1 MMTDEALKN
10 GITPSYYREGMEDG
24 EISARLLA
32 EHAGLGDPTAISVYK
47 KCGDYLGRGLSV
59 IIDILNPER
68 IVIGS
73 IFARSSE
80 LLAPSMKESLNR
92 EALGVSADCCE
103 IVPAELGESI
113 GDVAAIAVGI

>member
-1 MMTDEALKN
+1 M
-10 GITPSYYREGMEDG
+10 YR
-24 EISARLLA
+24 
-32 EHAGLGDPTAISVYK
+32 

-80 LLAPSMKESLNR
+80 LLIPSMKESIGR

-113 GDVAAIAVGI
+113 GDVAAIAVAV